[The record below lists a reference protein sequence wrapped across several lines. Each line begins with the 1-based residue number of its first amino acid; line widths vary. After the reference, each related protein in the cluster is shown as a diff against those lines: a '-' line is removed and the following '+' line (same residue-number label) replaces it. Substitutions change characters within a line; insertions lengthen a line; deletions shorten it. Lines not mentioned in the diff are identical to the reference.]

1 MGSAGTMSERG
12 PIGRAIYGR
21 KGRPLEARITRA
33 SRIADSQGTD
43 TDDKLQGRGE
53 MEHCLR
59 FSLSLVISHCGERLG
74 YWLFAKRAIR
84 GRDRFEAAGGDG
96 LGGGGEASGTND
108 VDVGGAG

>member
-1 MGSAGTMSERG
+1 MGSAGTMPERG

-53 MEHCLR
+53 RDLCVR
-59 FSLSLVISHCGERLG
+59 FDLSLVISHRAERLG
-74 YWLFAKRAIR
+74 YWVLAIREALLFAIR
-84 GRDRFEAAGGDG
+84 GRDRFEATGGDG
-96 LGGGGEASGTND
+96 LGGAEGR
-108 VDVGGAG
+108 